1 MVWRRERS
9 AVSLRDRLS
18 DSELASLLYRG
29 SARFLVIYVAG
40 SAISFGVHLLIA
52 RAFGATSY
60 GHFAYATSWMA
71 ILILGGNI
79 GLKPTAV
86 RYVAY
91 YVARREWG
99 MLRGFLRA
107 STRWTIAASAIVV
120 ALAAVALV
128 LVRPRL
134 DELGKTLL
142 LIGMTMPFM
151 ALGEVWSSATRGL
164 GAVTRSQLP
173 ASIVQHTL
181 LGILLV
187 AAIGLHGAQ
196 EGAATAAGAFLLATV
211 GTLLVSGWFLHT
223 ELGQQ
228 AGAAEPAHARSEWL
242 ATAGSNALIALF
254 QAARAPVVVVIS
266 AVYLDAEH
274 IAFYVAARRLANIM
288 SLGLLGISGFASPLV
303 SGYYALQ
310 DFSKLQ
316 RLAQLAA
323 GGSMSVAMATAL
335 VLMAFGAPLLRLF
348 GNGFEVAYA
357 SLVILSCGEMI
368 AAAAGPVGYFLT
380 MTGGQ
385 MTATRIEAAASVITV
400 ALALAL
406 IPGSG
411 IIGAALAVA
420 AGSVARN
427 AWMFA
432 AVWRRLGVRSAPF
445 WPRARV
451 ADDPR

>member
-1 MVWRRERS
+1 MAWRRERS

-18 DSELASLLYRG
+18 DPELASRLYRG
-29 SARFLVIYVAG
+29 SATFLAIYVAG

-52 RAFGATSY
+52 RALGATSY
-60 GHFAYATSWMA
+60 GHFAHATSWMA
-71 ILILGGNI
+71 ILILGCDI

-86 RYVAY
+86 RYVAH

-99 MLRGFLRA
+99 LLGGFLRA
-107 STRWTIAASAIVV
+107 ATRWTIDASAIVV

-134 DELGKTLL
+134 DELGKTLS
-142 LIGMTMPFM
+142 LIGMAMPFM
-151 ALGEVWSSATRGL
+151 ALSGVWSSATRGL
-164 GAVTRSQLP
+164 GAVARSQLP
-173 ASIVQHTL
+173 ASIAQHTL
-181 LGILLV
+181 FGLVLVTALGLPGPP
-187 AAIGLHGAQ
+187 A
-196 EGAATAAGAFLLATV
+196 GAATAAGAFLVATV
-211 GTLLVSGWFLHT
+211 GTLLLSGWFLHT
-223 ELGQQ
+223 ELRQRA
-228 AGAAEPAHARSEWL
+228 AGAEPAYARAEWL
-242 ATAGSNALIALF
+242 ATAGSNTLIALF

-266 AVYLDAEH
+266 AVYLDAQH
-274 IAFYVAARRLANIM
+274 VAFYVAARRLANSM
-288 SLGLLGISGFASPLV
+288 SLGLVGISGFASPLV
-303 SGYYALQ
+303 SGYYALK

-316 RLAQLAA
+316 RLAHLAA
-323 GGSMSVAMATAL
+323 WGSMLAAMATAS
-335 VLMAFGAPLLRLF
+335 VLMVSGASLLRLF

-357 SLVILSCGEMI
+357 SLMILSCGEMI

-385 MTATRIEAAASVITV
+385 MTATRIEAAASAITV

-420 AGSVARN
+420 AGSLLRN

-445 WPRARV
+445 WPRVGGR
-451 ADDPR
+451 